1 MCDSGDGVA
10 ATDPAS
16 AYPGRVI
23 ASFAMLW
30 GGRRAKGV
38 PREWSTTLVECGRKV
53 AGPSCHCPTGFSK
66 PTIRIRHTSGT

>member
-38 PREWSTTLVECGRKV
+38 PREWSTTPSERGRKV
-53 AGPSCHCPTGFSK
+53 TVPVLPLPDRFF
-66 PTIRIRHTSGT
+66 